1 MSSAP
6 AAPKDAT
13 TKGRRRFTVDAL
25 FADHRPQ
32 GLQEST
38 EALLRAA
45 DAALYEAKREGRDRV
60 VVYGA
65 PELPPPKA
73 QQH

>member
-1 MSSAP
+1 VKVTRSDGRPAP
-6 AAPKDAT
+6 F
-13 TKGRRRFTVDAL
+13 GLSVSVGI
-25 FADHRPQ
+25 ADHSPGSPR
-32 GLQEST
+32 EST

-65 PELPPPKA
+65 PDLPAAPKV
-73 QQH
+73 QRH

>member
-1 MSSAP
+1 VAHP
-6 AAPKDAT
+6 
-13 TKGRRRFTVDAL
+13 R
-25 FADHRPQ
+25 
-32 GLQEST
+32 EST
-38 EALLRAA
+38 EALLKAA

-65 PELPPPKA
+65 SAMPPPKV